1 MCSTFEVQEKLLKP
15 KWDTL
20 KKHGGKRKA
29 KKAIPMKNIRKGK
42 WYIAY
47 NCKHLVNERK
57 YAARSAQKPIIQQL
71 REVKGERARKRQQL
85 ATIFLFLQQGHP
97 MVEYE
102 AIRSLMQFLG
112 VPKLAQ
118 RHWSDCSGWSM
129 AAHIYK

>member
-1 MCSTFEVQEKLLKP
+1 MCSTFEAQEKLLKP

-20 KKHGGKRKA
+20 KKYGGKRKA
-29 KKAIPMKNIRKGK
+29 KKAIPMKNIQKGQ

-47 NCKHLVNERK
+47 NYKHLVNERR

-85 ATIFLFLQQGHP
+85 ATIFHFLQQGRP

-102 AIRSLMQFLG
+102 AIRLLM
-112 VPKLAQ
+112 
-118 RHWSDCSGWSM
+118 
-129 AAHIYK
+129 